1 LKDPAMSFL
10 GVRKGDITFD
20 EFLDLSPDGEKAD
33 LLDGVIYV
41 ASPDNT
47 VAADLNGWLYS
58 LLYTYVEVMDLGKAY
73 VSRVAFRIGP
83 KQGPEPD
90 IGFVPKELEFT
101 RRRGYIDGPPA
112 LAVEIVSPDSV
123 SRDYIQKRAIYE
135 KAGVREYWII
145 DPDAKRTTFLRLR
158 EGRFKTVTPAG
169 HIFHSQVLPGFF
181 LDVRWL
187 WRKSRPKA
195 YDVVRQLLESKRQT
209 NAKGRGRKKS

>member
-1 LKDPAMSFL
+1 MSFL
-10 GVRKGDITFD
+10 RVRKGDITFE

-58 LLYTYVEVMDLGKAY
+58 LIYTYVEVLDLGKVY

-83 KQGPEPD
+83 KRGPEPD
-90 IGFVPKELEFT
+90 IGFVPKELEST
-101 RRRGYIDGPPA
+101 RMRGYVDGPPS

-135 KAGVREYWII
+135 EAGVREYWII
-145 DPDAKRTTFLRLR
+145 DPDEKRATFLRLR
-158 EGRFKTVTPAG
+158 EGHFKTVTPAH
-169 HIFHSQVLPGFF
+169 HIFRSQVLPGFF

-187 WRKSRPKA
+187 WSRRRPRA
-195 YDVVRQLLESKRQT
+195 YDVVRQLLEM
-209 NAKGRGRKKS
+209 KGRPETKRRISKK